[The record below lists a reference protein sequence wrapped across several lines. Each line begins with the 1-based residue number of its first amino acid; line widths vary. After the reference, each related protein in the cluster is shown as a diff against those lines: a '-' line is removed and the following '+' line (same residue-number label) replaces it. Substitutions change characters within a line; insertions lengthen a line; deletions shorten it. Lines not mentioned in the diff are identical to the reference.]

1 MEKTRLILADENRL
15 FREGLK
21 LIVASR
27 RIEIVAEAASVA
39 QAFDIIESSGGAVD
53 LLLCDPAAN
62 ATQEFKAITE
72 ITRLYPGVKVIV
84 LTERINQRWLGM
96 AIEAGACGF
105 LPKDITAE
113 ALRLSME
120 LALRDERI
128 TLVMHSLLGA
138 KAVGDEAA
146 PTRPPERV
154 GPLSN
159 RETQVLGLLAHG
171 LPNRIIASDLGMA
184 EATVKVHVKAVIRKL
199 NVQNRTQAALW
210 ARRNAFPE
218 GNLRKT
224 ALDA

>member
-1 MEKTRLILADENRL
+1 
-15 FREGLK
+15 
-21 LIVASR
+21 
-27 RIEIVAEAASVA
+27 
-39 QAFDIIESSGGAVD
+39 
-53 LLLCDPAAN
+53 
-62 ATQEFKAITE
+62 
-72 ITRLYPGVKVIV
+72 
-84 LTERINQRWLGM
+84 
-96 AIEAGACGF
+96 
-105 LPKDITAE
+105 
-113 ALRLSME
+113 
-120 LALRDERI
+120 
-128 TLVMHSLLGA
+128 
-138 KAVGDEAA
+138 
-146 PTRPPERV
+146 V